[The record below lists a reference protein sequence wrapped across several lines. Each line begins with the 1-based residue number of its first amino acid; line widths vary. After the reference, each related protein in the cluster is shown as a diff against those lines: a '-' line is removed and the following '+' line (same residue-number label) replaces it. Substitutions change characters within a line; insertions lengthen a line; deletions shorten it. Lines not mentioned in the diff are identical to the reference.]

1 MSDCCEIINNKVLIS
16 QDDYTEYI
24 KLKRYRCRV
33 IDDFSEMKMLIKRL
47 LMLEELFDFSGS
59 TDYSSEDIKNNL
71 DATIDELFCLSK
83 KYEMILNTID
93 FKD

>member
-1 MSDCCEIINNKVLIS
+1 
-16 QDDYTEYI
+16 
-24 KLKRYRCRV
+24 
-33 IDDFSEMKMLIKRL
+33 MLIKRL